1 MINNS
6 KLLFLTGIFLFSSCT
21 EELPIEEGVFDNP
34 LDENEVDYET
44 PAITFFPIVN
54 DVVLGSS
61 FIVSVFILAVEDLGG
76 SYIKFSY
83 DKQKLE
89 YLNDGVGAMFDDA
102 GQSPLCIVEVDE
114 NAGSITLNTSFLG
127 SDSTY
132 VNGTG
137 SLVDITFRANSTG
150 TSGLIFDPNSELVTP
165 NDDIIEIK
173 YFGEGVVNAL

>member
-1 MINNS
+1 
-6 KLLFLTGIFLFSSCT
+6 
-21 EELPIEEGVFDNP
+21 
-34 LDENEVDYET
+34 
-44 PAITFFPIVN
+44 
-54 DVVLGSS
+54 
-61 FIVSVFILAVEDLGG
+61 
-76 SYIKFSY
+76 
-83 DKQKLE
+83 
-89 YLNDGVGAMFDDA
+89 
-102 GQSPLCIVEVDE
+102 VDE